1 MYTRPPLPTRHPAA
15 LIVSTDQPAP
25 PARTAQPLSPSGY
38 AVAHR
43 PWPPSLHASRRRL
56 GHCRRLAPPVGVVFI
71 LTVMRCISYHVA
83 FGCIHCIRDAL
94 HIFRNAYECI
104 THAYT
109 CIHTVHCMH
118 FQTALQHTTAYGYIR
133 CAAYDCIRKGVLHTL
148 HTRRI
153 QRFQKCSVCVSYAV
167 YAAECNMVRNAAH
180 HGKKVYLCRPL

>member
-1 MYTRPPLPTRHPAA
+1 
-15 LIVSTDQPAP
+15 
-25 PARTAQPLSPSGY
+25 
-38 AVAHR
+38 
-43 PWPPSLHASRRRL
+43 
-56 GHCRRLAPPVGVVFI
+56 
-71 LTVMRCISYHVA
+71 MRCISYHVA

-94 HIFRNAYECI
+94 YIFRNAYECI

-167 YAAECNMVRNAAH
+167 YAAECNMVRNETH
-180 HGKKVYLCRPL
+180 YGKYKSHTPRHTTLYAPMPNDCTRCTALWLCSMYVISSPIYQHTTVQL

>member
-1 MYTRPPLPTRHPAA
+1 
-15 LIVSTDQPAP
+15 
-25 PARTAQPLSPSGY
+25 
-38 AVAHR
+38 
-43 PWPPSLHASRRRL
+43 
-56 GHCRRLAPPVGVVFI
+56 
-71 LTVMRCISYHVA
+71 MRCISYHVA

-180 HGKKVYLCRPL
+180 HGKKVYLFQLNPPHRAPNKPLRPHSQMRLPRTGRSAPCER

>member
-1 MYTRPPLPTRHPAA
+1 
-15 LIVSTDQPAP
+15 
-25 PARTAQPLSPSGY
+25 
-38 AVAHR
+38 
-43 PWPPSLHASRRRL
+43 
-56 GHCRRLAPPVGVVFI
+56 
-71 LTVMRCISYHVA
+71 MRCISYHVA

-167 YAAECNMVRNAAH
+167 YAAECNMVRNDLQY
-180 HGKKVYLCRPL
+180 GKKRHLSRWLWLSEGRRLRRIMMSAPLGSRPTIEA

>member
-1 MYTRPPLPTRHPAA
+1 
-15 LIVSTDQPAP
+15 
-25 PARTAQPLSPSGY
+25 
-38 AVAHR
+38 
-43 PWPPSLHASRRRL
+43 
-56 GHCRRLAPPVGVVFI
+56 
-71 LTVMRCISYHVA
+71 MRCISYHVA

-167 YAAECNMVRNAAH
+167 YAAKCNMVRNAAH
-180 HGKKVYLCRPL
+180 HGKKVYLSPSYTATGTRGEITVLSLPHGAHSREPGPHRHSATN